1 MNLLEGQIAVMEDTQ
16 TGTWQAMTRL
26 EGTLVIMKGNTR
38 EEAKEK
44 IRQYVINN
52 RHDGFG
58 YEPDWS

>member
-1 MNLLEGQIAVMEDTQ
+1 MEDTQ

-26 EGTLVIMKGNTR
+26 EGTLVIMKGNSK

-44 IRQYVINN
+44 IKAYVLNN
-52 RHDGFG
+52 RNDGYG

>member
-58 YEPDWS
+58 YEPEY